1 MIAVRQKM
9 KGTVAQA
16 AASLPDD
23 VVREILV
30 RMDDVTDLFRC
41 AMTCKQWRRIV
52 SKASFLRR
60 SCWPDHDTAS
70 FLPGFFLWEKIVIKD
85 DHTFVTRF
93 VPTPGSVFG
102 SDRRSLESFFPR
114 AATSGTGGH
123 KRGLLHNAVP
133 LVTRHGL
140 LLVRLDAPTGKG
152 KGCLV
157 SSVRL
162 AVCNLLSGA
171 CDKLPLLECD
181 WDFDKSG
188 YAILTSADCTRNDEQ
203 QPLLPLL
210 ECDTDFDTSGYAIL
224 ISADCTRNDEQQPL
238 VPSGYSSFFKVLV
251 IGTDMHYRPH
261 NLHTFTSGTPAP
273 LYGVASLLVHYFTMH
288 DPILHTIEVDAGTF
302 NISLTK
308 IDTSGELIRAPKYK
322 PHNYGE
328 PQHTLLTVDVDGQL
342 SFLHVQRRG
351 SQLERWTRHGDA
363 APIRW
368 LRTQVI
374 ELNPPSKSF
383 MLTLLEEKGGMLFV
397 KDDSGNMYTIDL
409 ETGAMKRFTNFG
421 TIKRRQLVPHEMDW
435 PAFFISRL
443 GAHEPHS
450 KKPSS

>member
-203 QPLLPLL
+203 QPL
-210 ECDTDFDTSGYAIL
+210 
-224 ISADCTRNDEQQPL
+224 

-261 NLHTFTSGTPAP
+261 NLHTFTS
-273 LYGVASLLVHYFTMH
+273 
-288 DPILHTIEVDAGTF
+288 VDAGTF
-302 NISLTK
+302 NISSTK

-322 PHNYGE
+322 PHNYDE

-351 SQLERWTRHGDA
+351 SQLERWTRQEDA

-409 ETGAMKRFTNFG
+409 ETGAVKKFTNFG
-421 TIKRRQLVPHEMDW
+421 TIKRRQLVPLEMDW
-435 PAFFISRL
+435 PAFFMSCL